1 MSTMK
6 TNIAKREK
14 SLMAAKVIGS
24 LMAIAVLAIVIFS
37 TNVVTQADEMGADGT
52 AVLATASDVVQSG
65 VIQDEDGYFRYYVNG
80 EVQKTA
86 GWIDADDGTRYL
98 IDENGVAAMKFTRSG
113 DTIKI
118 YRFSADS
125 KDWTICKN
133 EWQTV
138 DNLSLI
144 HI

>member
-65 VIQDEDGYFRYYVNG
+65 YRMRMGTSDIMLMVKCRKLQ
-80 EVQKTA
+80 A
-86 GWIDADDGTRYL
+86 G
-98 IDENGVAAMKFTRSG
+98 
-113 DTIKI
+113 
-118 YRFSADS
+118 
-125 KDWTICKN
+125 
-133 EWQTV
+133 
-138 DNLSLI
+138 
-144 HI
+144 

>member
-14 SLMAAKVIGS
+14 SLMAAKAIGS

-65 VIQDEDGYFRYYVNG
+65 VIHIFYKYNF
-80 EVQKTA
+80 
-86 GWIDADDGTRYL
+86 
-98 IDENGVAAMKFTRSG
+98 FTS
-113 DTIKI
+113 
-118 YRFSADS
+118 FLLQM
-125 KDWTICKN
+125 C
-133 EWQTV
+133 
-138 DNLSLI
+138 
-144 HI
+144 

>member
-52 AVLATASDVVQSG
+52 PQH
-65 VIQDEDGYFRYYVNG
+65 Q
-80 EVQKTA
+80 
-86 GWIDADDGTRYL
+86 
-98 IDENGVAAMKFTRSG
+98 M
-113 DTIKI
+113 
-118 YRFSADS
+118 
-125 KDWTICKN
+125 
-133 EWQTV
+133 
-138 DNLSLI
+138 
-144 HI
+144 